1 LAREADER
9 AVVCKPAEKSGSRT
23 AGIGIEIRPV
33 STGPWGKELAT
44 MIIALVVIALLS
56 LGAVIVCAARP
67 TRTIL
72 PLYAGMVP
80 VGSVVTLPL
89 PLPAPFNTLS
99 SVLGAVVIIAG
110 ATHVIFYRRGRVP
123 TLPVGVW
130 IAFLAWATLTIFWA
144 MEWRTAFNLS
154 LIATSLILL
163 MVIVA
168 VLPADEVDLDILR
181 VALIIGGAVVGVYA
195 LVLVLSGSPLPV
207 HGVGERFSLAQQQE
221 DTNPNQLAATLL
233 LPMILSIDRIIEG
246 GTRWWRPGAWR
257 VLGAVGAVTSIC
269 AIVLSGSRGGVLA
282 AIIAFGLT
290 PLYWWIR
297 RPDARAGVRRL
308 LVGTVCFVLVLF
320 TTVTIAVWISP
331 DGRVADILS
340 SDPIDRLTHSETGTS
355 GRSEIWSTGYL
366 ACRSHC
372 AWGAG
377 FDNFPI
383 LYSEIFPFSAAARN
397 VGLERPAHNVYL
409 ELAVET
415 GVVGVTLFVLAL
427 IAEFATLRT
436 EPMKRIAP
444 SLTVAILVLLF
455 ANVFEGQIWFKYFW
469 IVFVLIR
476 VSEASVYASRKTL
489 MPLQAPPAS

>member
-1 LAREADER
+1 VAHAVDEF
-9 AVVCKPAEKSGSRT
+9 AVVCKPAEKPGRGPP
-23 AGIGIEIRPV
+23 GIGVDIRPV
-33 STGPWGKELAT
+33 STGLWGKGLAA
-44 MIIALVVIALLS
+44 MIIALVVIALVS
-56 LGAVIVCAARP
+56 LGAVIVCVARP

-99 SVLGAVVIIAG
+99 SVLGAIVIVAG

-130 IAFLAWATLTIFWA
+130 IALLAWATLTTFWA
-144 MEWRTAFNLS
+144 IEWRTAFNLS

-195 LVLVLSGSPLPV
+195 LILVLSGSQLPV
-207 HGVGERFSLAQQQE
+207 HGSGERFSLAQQQE

-246 GTRWWRPGAWR
+246 GTRWWRPRAWR
-257 VLGAVGAVTSIC
+257 LLGAVGAVTSIC

-282 AIIAFGLT
+282 AIIAFALT
-290 PLYWWIR
+290 PTYWWRR
-297 RPDARAGVRRL
+297 RPDTRSAVRRM

-320 TTVTIAVWISP
+320 ATVTIAVSISP
-331 DGRVADILS
+331 EGRVAQVLS
-340 SDPIDRLTHSETGTS
+340 SDSIDRLVHSETGTS

-415 GVVGVTLFVLAL
+415 GFVGVTLFILAL
-427 IAEFATLRT
+427 VSEFATLRT

-444 SLTVAILVLLF
+444 SLTVAVLVLLF
-455 ANVFEGQIWFKYFW
+455 ANAFEGQIWFKYFW

-476 VSEASVYASRKTL
+476 VSEASIYASRRTL
-489 MPLQAPPAS
+489 L